1 MSRLPLTGFFT
12 LRGLGALM
20 LVLVALAP
28 ARAADIPWQPGL
40 TFSRTSV
47 DDDIRGVLR
56 AILGAEGL
64 SVLFRPG
71 VAGKISFEFTDTPLQ
86 TAFEQIVTEYGLRY
100 EYNGNARTVTILPAG
115 ANAAESVSRRF
126 LSLQKVN
133 FATVRQALLNF
144 GLGLEGVAYDPATNT
159 LAIAG
164 DERRISQ
171 LSDLIKTLEERTQ
184 PRRNAFGEAT
194 NIQTKVIR
202 LRFADVGPSVRS
214 FHGQRATIPG
224 ILETLQ
230 AMLGTN
236 SSTASPPFA
245 TQTSETSFTPTLPA
259 QIPSGLAAPLARV
272 LQNANGGAVVPGL
285 TVVNQENAAA
295 GIAQHPL
302 NRPSISIDQRT
313 NSVIVRGTPE
323 QIAAVE
329 AVVEQLD
336 QPVKMVEIE
345 VIIATAQIGVA
356 SELGVA
362 WRGLGKPGSSATR
375 GFGIDTGTT
384 GGQATATTGLDPIT
398 LLPSPP
404 AAGATVASFLLR
416 SGQGFLQAQ
425 LKALAAQNKARL
437 LSAPHI
443 VTLDNVTARITRAQ
457 DIYVPVDTGG
467 LNGQGLSQIQTGLTL
482 QITPSIVPAG
492 PNSKEDM
499 VRLSLN
505 ATDSAPVPGG
515 AAGQITV
522 AAHEVQTDVL
532 VPNGGTFVIGGLFDH
547 TNNQNQTGIPFLKNL
562 PLVGQLFRDDNSQY
576 NLGETIF
583 FITPRIVDE
592 REVMR
597 KDIALSSEAVATIA
611 EQRQMLGRLGNA
623 LDVPDRGGKRGSAI
637 GLEEDQ

>member
-1 MSRLPLTGFFT
+1 MSRLPINRLLA
-12 LRGLGALM
+12 LRGLAAL
-20 LVLVALAP
+20 LVFLVAAAS

-40 TFSRTSV
+40 TLSRTSV
-47 DDDIRGVLR
+47 DDDIRSVLR
-56 AILGAEGL
+56 AILGADGL

-71 VAGKISFEFTDTPLQ
+71 VAGKVSFEFKDAPLQ
-86 TAFEQIVTEYGLRY
+86 TAFEQIVTESGLRY
-100 EYNGNARTVTILPAG
+100 EYNADSRTVTILPAG
-115 ANAAESVSRRF
+115 ASAGGGVSRRF
-126 LSLQKVN
+126 VSLQKVD

-144 GLGLEGVAYDPATNT
+144 GLGLDGIAYDSTTNT

-171 LSDLIKTLEERTQ
+171 LADLIKTLEERTL
-184 PRRNAFGEAT
+184 PRTNAFGEPA

-230 AMLGTN
+230 AMLGN
-236 SSTASPPFA
+236 NAGAASPPFA
-245 TQTSETSFTPTLPA
+245 TQTSESNFTATLPA

-272 LQNANGGAVVPGL
+272 LQNANSGAAPPGL
-285 TVVNQENAAA
+285 VAANQEGAAA
-295 GIAQHPL
+295 GFAQRPL

-345 VIIATAQIGVA
+345 VIIATAQIGVS

-362 WRGLGKPGSSATR
+362 WRGLGKPGSSAAR
-375 GFGIDTGTT
+375 GIGIDTGTT

-398 LLPSPP
+398 LLPTPP
-404 AAGATVASFLLR
+404 GAGATVASFLLR

-425 LKALAAQNKARL
+425 LKALAEQNKARL
-437 LSAPHI
+437 LSAPHL

-492 PNSKEDM
+492 PNSKEEM

-515 AAGQITV
+515 TGGQITV

-547 TNNQNQTGIPFLKNL
+547 TNNQAQTGVPVLKNIPFL
-562 PLVGQLFRDDNSQY
+562 GQLFRDDNSQY

-611 EQRQMLGRLGNA
+611 EQRQMLGRLGNQVDA
-623 LDVPDRGGKRGSAI
+623 PDRGGRRGSSI
-637 GLEEDQ
+637 RLEEDQ